1 MPWFFIDEVDIA
13 GPRTSITLLLFLVF
27 PGVDGARRCTRCW
40 SRRGLESWK
49 EDRVRGWYG
58 AVLSQAC
65 NARGH
70 RSRNISCQAGSNGR
84 EGGQLDTDYPRSASD
99 DPRGR
104 PCKNCSSPASYPSRF
119 HLRCLWRGTHKKE
132 YVTSTDNSRFLSALG
147 LASYQPTSLFL
158 PFFPSS
164 LLPFFPSYFLF
175 FIRSTTT
182 DRGYGFSLIYSR
194 ICLPADCER
203 VELPARRDD
212 STLTYLCDRLS
223 RSYGTILPKAAL
235 YTYTSGVSSSSC
247 FHLEE
252 MQLRERKFDF
262 PFRVRCEVRC
272 WSRDLCVSRFL
283 GNSDEFLLC
292 RISFD
297 ISKLSYTWLGVVASR
312 LRQLSIVIK

>member
-1 MPWFFIDEVDIA
+1 MARGDVPAADPDEGWKVGRKTEYGGGTGQFCPRRAMLGAIDHAISVVRPDRMAERVDNWTPTTPEVRVMTLEGGHA
-13 GPRTSITLLLFLVF
+13 KTAPRQPPTLRAFTFAV
-27 PGVDGARRCTRCW
+27 
-40 SRRGLESWK
+40 
-49 EDRVRGWYG
+49 YG
-58 AVLSQAC
+58 AGHIKRNMWRARIIHVFSLLWDLLATNQRLS
-65 NARGH
+65 
-70 RSRNISCQAGSNGR
+70 
-84 EGGQLDTDYPRSASD
+84 
-99 DPRGR
+99 
-104 PCKNCSSPASYPSRF
+104 F
-119 HLRCLWRGTHKKE
+119 
-132 YVTSTDNSRFLSALG
+132 FL
-147 LASYQPTSLFL
+147 
-158 PFFPSS
+158 SS